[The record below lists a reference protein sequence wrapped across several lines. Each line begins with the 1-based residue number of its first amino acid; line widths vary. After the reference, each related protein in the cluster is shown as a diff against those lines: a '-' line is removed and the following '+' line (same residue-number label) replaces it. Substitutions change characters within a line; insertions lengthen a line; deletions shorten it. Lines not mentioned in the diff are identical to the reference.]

1 MKILVI
7 NSGSSSIKYK
17 LYFMDTGLAAATG
30 QIERIGQGVSR
41 IEHTAH
47 RPSEAGGDKT
57 VEKDVTVADHKA
69 GIRLIMELLCNGETA
84 VIKNYAEI
92 SAVGHRVVH
101 GGERFKEPALVT
113 DEVLADIRA
122 SIPLAPLHNPANLM
136 GIEAAAA
143 FFPNAPQVAVF
154 DTAFHQTM
162 PPRSYIYAL
171 PYELYEKHGVRRYG
185 FHGISHG
192 HVSRKAADFLGRDI
206 AVLNLITS
214 HLGNGGSLCAI
225 EKGKSVDTT
234 MGMTPLSGTIMGT
247 RCGDID
253 PEIEVFLEEQA
264 GYSVEQ
270 IDDMLNKKSGL
281 YGICGSMDMR
291 DIHARRK
298 SGDVRAQ
305 LAFDI
310 YVNVLRK
317 FIGGYMAELGHVDA
331 LVFTAGIGEHD
342 PEVRQGACR
351 GLETFGVVIDQAA
364 NEAPWTQTRT
374 ISVPE
379 SKVAVIVAP
388 TDEEFEI
395 ARQTK
400 DILDPGRKKVS

>member
-1 MKILVI
+1 LKILVI

-17 LYFMDTGLAAATG
+17 LYFMETGLAAATG
-30 QIERIGQGVSR
+30 QIERIGQGMGRV
-41 IEHTAH
+41 EHTAH
-47 RPSEAGGDKT
+47 LPVGEGGDKT
-57 VEKDVTVADHKA
+57 VAQDVAVADHKA
-69 GIRLIMELLCNGETA
+69 GIALIMELLCGEA
-84 VIKNYAEI
+84 GVIGTHAEV

-101 GGERFKEPALVT
+101 GGERFKEPALAT
-113 DEVLADIRA
+113 DEVLGDIRA
-122 SIPLAPLHNPANLM
+122 AIPLAPLHNPANLM

-143 FFPNAPQVAVF
+143 LFPNAPQVAVF

-162 PPRSYIYAL
+162 PPRSYVYAL

-192 HVSRKAADFLGRDI
+192 YVSRQAAAFLGREIDG
-206 AVLNLITS
+206 LNLITA
-214 HLGNGGSLCAI
+214 HLGGGGSVCAI

-253 PEIEVFLEEQA
+253 PEIEVFLEERA

-270 IDDMLNKKSGL
+270 VDDMLNKKSGL
-281 YGICGSMDMR
+281 YGICGSIDMR

-298 SGDVRAQ
+298 AGDARAQ
-305 LAFDI
+305 LAFDV
-310 YVNVLRK
+310 YVHVVRK

-342 PEVRQGACR
+342 PDVRREACK
-351 GLETFGVVIDQAA
+351 GLAAFGVVLGETANAA
-364 NEAPWTQTRT
+364 PTAGVRF
-374 ISVPE
+374 ISTPE
-379 SKVAVIVAP
+379 SRVAVIVAP

-400 DILDPGRKKVS
+400 DILDFGRGRTR